1 MDLFLTISTGL
12 FTALAVIAWRFTC
25 NESDEVKRVAH
36 NLRKQAAQHELLLE
50 EIEALNRRH
59 AKLAGRYYRQ
69 RREEPAETDFADL
82 DPKAELPHVAPE
94 LQAMLDLQKA
104 YGGSGGS

>member
-1 MDLFLTISTGL
+1 MELALMLSTGL
-12 FTALAVIAWRFTC
+12 FTALAVIVWRFTC

-69 RREEPAETDFADL
+69 RREEPDTDPAEDH
-82 DPKAELPHVAPE
+82 PPEPVAPE